1 MTFALFIL
9 YLVLTYI
16 NPAEVEPA
24 LSPYR
29 LTYWVGIAGLG
40 SAVASLFGSRGRPL
54 ANLQLWALI
63 VFTLVMIVSLLVAE
77 RWLGAPL
84 LVLQRFGPSL
94 TMFVLAICSVRSLG
108 QLRIAAVGII
118 VLTTALVLQGAA
130 AYHFGYNREQFLLD
144 RTART
149 GDPAVTADEPAYFD
163 AIEESPDVITAGDGS
178 PAPAR
183 IRALG
188 FMHDPNDLAV
198 AMIVALGLIVGAWQ
212 PRRPLH
218 RLVLTVTAGALVYGI
233 YLTRS
238 RGGAVALVVVLWR
251 YAAARLGHIPALGL
265 LLALGAGV
273 VAVDFGGRSL
283 SMDLDESV
291 SGRLVAWVEGLEML
305 KAQPILGVGYGQ
317 FLEYH
322 TLTAHN
328 SLLLAL
334 AETGLLGGFFW
345 VGLFVVTFL
354 ELRRLET
361 LRSDDAFDDT
371 ARQWAEGLYLSLLG
385 FISAA
390 FFLSRT
396 FAPTLYLVVG
406 LAVALTA
413 IARNA
418 GRSIPLP
425 AVPQLVVLV
434 LACELGSLLIVYT
447 MVKLHVA

>member
-16 NPAEVEPA
+16 NPAEIEPA
-24 LSPYR
+24 LAPYR

-40 SAVASLFGSRGRPL
+40 SALASLVASRGRPL
-54 ANLQLWALI
+54 ANLQLWALT
-63 VFTLVMIVSLLVAE
+63 VFTVVMIVSLQIAE

-84 LVLQRFGPSL
+84 LVLQRFGPAL
-94 TMFVLAICSVRSLG
+94 TKFVLAICGVNSLG
-108 QLRIAAVGII
+108 QLRLAAGGII

-130 AYHFGYNREQFLLD
+130 AYHLGYNSEQFLLD

-149 GDPAVTADEPAYFD
+149 GDAAATADAPASFD
-163 AIEESPDVITAGDGS
+163 AIDQLPDITAAGDES
-178 PAPAR
+178 SAPAR

-198 AMIVALGLIVGAWQ
+198 AIIVALGLIVGAWH

-218 RLVLTVTAGALVYGI
+218 RLVLAVTAGALVYGL

-238 RGGAVALVVVLWR
+238 RGGAIALVVVLWR

-273 VAVDFGGRSL
+273 VALDFGGRSL
-283 SMDLDESV
+283 SMELDESA

-328 SLLLAL
+328 SLLLCL

-345 VGLFVVTFL
+345 VGMFVVTHL
-354 ELRRLET
+354 ELRRVET
-361 LRSDDAFDDT
+361 LRGDGPFDDT
-371 ARQWAEGLYLSLLG
+371 ARRWAEGLHLSVLG
-385 FISAA
+385 FIAAA

-425 AVPQLVVLV
+425 AIPELVLLV
-434 LACELGSLLIVYT
+434 LACELGGLLVVYT